1 MNFQDFYLQA
11 WMHNVLHRLKSIF
24 FPQKKNILQSL
35 FISCDHTIEHSSTV
49 VQMVVDSMME
59 FQQEMEEMANAQ
71 FLDNGFFIRL
81 FESFYCC
88 LKLSF
93 N

>member
-1 MNFQDFYLQA
+1 MKTSCKKSRVNFQDFYLQA

-24 FPQKKNILQSL
+24 FPQKRNILQSL

-49 VQMVVDSMME
+49 VQMVVDLMME

-71 FLDNGFFIRL
+71 FRVMDLNHFIVV
-81 FESFYCC
+81 
-88 LKLSF
+88 
-93 N
+93 